1 MGHWEG
7 WTRGPTVGIPR
18 RFDPSPDQASALAS
32 ARPGAAHDDPL
43 QRKALPRP
51 RFLPAA
57 TRPIATLALAAVLTG
72 GALPAPVVAGDV
84 AGPIPGARSAQLD
97 TTISVDP
104 AAAAGPVAPAAPVVT
119 GDDSTAVPDLHPSIA
134 YEQAMAHE
142 HDRIDFKPGGRVTV
156 GFTPRARDRW
166 PVDGRPPAALPAGRA
181 TGREMAASPQ
191 GSLWARGTGSSGAA
205 KRHERHDRRQRVQ
218 RSRRRPRRQAG
229 RRRVRR
235 RLHRATRRG
244 RRRPRRRL
252 RPPPPGVRLPA
263 LLGAL
268 GRVDQAQQRRP
279 VDHRLLLGRRRSR
292 TGNLRK
298 KDPDGTNTT
307 GWGGWTSSTMTSVIS
322 SAHQHGTRV
331 VLTVSVFAWTTAQAN
346 VQRALLGSARPRG
359 SPSRSRSRP
368 PSAIAAPTASTSTS
382 SRSRAA
388 TPTSSS
394 RCSRPSARELNKVRK
409 GYQLTY
415 DTTGFI
421 GNYPLEASVGVGRGR
436 RDLHHGLR
444 LPHLRVRRPPGPS
457 TRCRAPPTTS
467 PTPSAPT
474 RRASAR
480 VADHPRPPVVRPG
493 VVDRDD
499 AVRALEDAQRRQVRL
514 QHRRE
519 LRERHRAGGASTAA
533 GGTPLERSPYVAYR
547 RQNCTSAYG
556 CVTSW
561 RQVYYDDAA
570 SLKQRYAIV
579 NDYGLRGA
587 GMWALGLR
595 RRPLRAVPRGVAESF
610 LVDKSAP
617 QAGIRMLGG
626 DPGRRGVRRLVG
638 GARHQRRRLVRR
650 PGLDRR
656 RRVGHVADA
665 RPARRPTSGSARTAT
680 ATRSASGRS
689 TARATRARGTWARP
703 GTRRRR
709 WRPGGFGRVVDRRP
723 VVPQRAPTR
732 ARRSSGTLD
741 GRHDRRDHARAGLV
755 GRLRLVRGHRA
766 DPRVV
771 ARCRSS
777 SAASGSRRGR
787 PSDTMVKPYRAPEQH
802 DGRRRPPRPRLRV
815 RARVGARLGSRRAG
829 DPRVLAQRRRVRG
842 RHPAALDATPS
853 PSTR

>member
-18 RFDPSPDQASALAS
+18 RFDPSADQAPALAS
-32 ARPGAAHDDPL
+32 ARPGATHDDPL

-57 TRPIATLALAAVLTG
+57 SRPIASLALAAVLAG
-72 GALPAPVVAGDV
+72 GALPAPVAAGDV
-84 AGPIPGARSAQLD
+84 AAPIPEGRSAQLD
-97 TTISVDP
+97 TDDLRGSRCGAV
-104 AAAAGPVAPAAPVVT
+104 AAPAAPGVT

-156 GFTPRARDRW
+156 GFTPRARR
-166 PVDGRPPAALPAGRA
+166 
-181 TGREMAASPQ
+181 
-191 GSLWARGTGSSGAA
+191 SLA
-205 KRHERHDRRQRVQ
+205 
-218 RSRRRPRRQAG
+218 RRRPSAGSAAGGQGDRARDGGEPPGQPVGEQRRGQPARQTTRRPDRRERDHARPSTAPAAGRPSTRPASPTLAPPATADVDLAAASGLRRQVFG
-229 RRRVRR
+229 F
-235 RLHRATRRG
+235 
-244 RRRPRRRL
+244 
-252 RPPPPGVRLPA
+252 LPYWE
-263 LLGAL
+263 LSGASTKL
-268 GRVDQAQQRRP
+268 NNDVLSTIAYFSVGADRD
-279 VDHRLLLGRRRSR
+279 
-292 TGNLRK
+292 GNLRK

-307 GWGGWTSSTMTSVIS
+307 GWGGWTSSNMTSVIS

-346 VQRALLGSARPRG
+346 VQRAILGSARPRG
-359 SPSRSRSRP
+359 STSRGRSRP

-382 SRSRAA
+382 SPSRAA
-388 TPTSSS
+388 TRTSSS
-394 RCSRPSARELNKVRK
+394 RCSRPSGRELNKVRK

-421 GNYPLEASVGVGRGR
+421 GNYPLEASVGRGRGR

-444 LPHLRVRRPPGPS
+444 LPHLRVVDVAGSDRPAVA
-457 TRCRAPPTTS
+457 APPTTS
-467 PTPSAPT
+467 RTPCARTRPRVSPSRGSSSASRGTAGPGRPPT
-474 RRASAR
+474 R
-480 VADHPRPPVVRPG
+480 
-493 VVDRDD
+493 
-499 AVRALEDAQRRQVRL
+499 VRALEDAQRRQVRL
-514 QHRRE
+514 QHRGE
-519 LRERHRAGGASTAA
+519 LRERHRAAWRSTAA

-561 RQVYYDDAA
+561 RQVYYDDVA

-587 GMWALGLR
+587 GMWALGYDGGHSELY
-595 RRPLRAVPRGVAESF
+595 RAASESF

-617 QAGIRMLGG
+617 QAGIRMPGG

-638 GARHQRRRLVRR
+638 GARHERRRLVRR
-650 PGLDRR
+650 PGLGRR

-665 RPARRPTSGSARTAT
+665 RRARRPTSGSGADGHGYAFRVRAVDRKGNAGSWNVGAT
-680 ATRSASGRS
+680 WDASPSLAT
-689 TARATRARGTWARP
+689 
-703 GTRRRR
+703 
-709 WRPGGFGRVVDRRP
+709 GGFGRVVDDGLSYRSGPDTQRGEAGH
-723 VVPQRAPTR
+723 PQ
-732 ARRSSGTLD
+732 
-741 GRHDRRDHARAGLV
+741 GRHDRRDHARAGVV

-771 ARCRSS
+771 AGVVRGARRLDRGEVVLGHDGQ
-777 SAASGSRRGR
+777 ALSG
-787 PSDTMVKPYRAPEQH
+787 AQQH
-802 DGRRRPPRPRLRV
+802 HGRRRPPRPRLRV
-815 RARVGARLGSRRAG
+815 RGPRLGARLGSRRAG
-829 DPRVLAQRRRVRG
+829 DPRVLAERRRVRG
-842 RHPAALDATPS
+842 RHPAAVDATPS